1 MASRFET
8 AKGRSTQI
16 VNQWLAQRSLPDK
29 ILWDEDGCSELV
41 GRINNITQTWQR
53 GKHKAVYM
61 LNYIME
67 EQGYGRVYDSKP
79 SGFIPYVSQPIG
91 YERNEQK

>member
-29 ILWDEDGCSELV
+29 F
-41 GRINNITQTWQR
+41 
-53 GKHKAVYM
+53 
-61 LNYIME
+61 
-67 EQGYGRVYDSKP
+67 YGMKMDVLS
-79 SGFIPYVSQPIG
+79 
-91 YERNEQK
+91 